1 MKLLPLAL
9 AKYKWGDRYEVGV
22 VGNKVGGGGGR
33 KTKKEKE
40 KEKSLENLHCFHLKQ
55 PN

>member
-22 VGNKVGGGGGR
+22 VGNKGGGGGE
-33 KTKKEKE
+33 KLKKK
-40 KEKSLENLHCFHLKQ
+40 KKKKKV
-55 PN
+55 